1 MFGEAMLID
10 GIHVPLT
17 VPFYRDGGSYLRK
30 LEHNAGRYSLTPA
43 AGLVVLGPGSEA
55 SALSDD
61 ETHEALQAVGQ
72 SAAREKVLIA
82 GIAKDSVR
90 NAVAVA
96 ESAERAGF
104 DSVLLAAPHSVLSSD
119 ELTLFFRAV
128 ADASPLPVLL
138 WSDGASLQ
146 LSIDLLSD
154 LAAHA
159 NIIGLY
165 DADLSVERYRA
176 ITEATAHIRRDVK
189 VTTIFTPV
197 TRRMIVPES
206 EGPATFV
213 SAESLGGGA
222 ALAVATP
229 KAAIKTRT
237 KTVGFQV
244 MAAGDGAGLLTL
256 LEAGVPGALPRLAAC
271 SPQACHEVFAAF
283 KDGDPALS
291 AEKAKRL
298 RAADELMHKLGVAG
312 IKYGCDLNGYYGGSP
327 RLPRLPLNAEQRL
340 QVEEA
345 LRELR
350 N

>member
-1 MFGEAMLID
+1 MLID

-55 SALSDD
+55 SALSDE
-61 ETHEALQAVGQ
+61 ETNEALQAAGQ

-90 NAVAVA
+90 NAVAIA

-104 DSVLLAAPHSVLSSD
+104 DSVLLAAPHSVLSND

-138 WSDGASLQ
+138 WSDASSLQ
-146 LSIDLLSD
+146 LSIDLLSE
-154 LAAHA
+154 LAAHT

-176 ITEATAHIRRDVK
+176 ITEATTHIRRDVK
-189 VTTIFTPV
+189 VTTIFAPV
-197 TRRMIVPES
+197 TRRMVVPES

-271 SPQACHEVFAAF
+271 VPQACHEVFAAF

-298 RAADELMHKLGVAG
+298 RAADALMLTLGVAG

>member
-1 MFGEAMLID
+1 MLID
-10 GIHVPLT
+10 GIHIPLT
-17 VPFYRDGGSYLRK
+17 VPFYRDGSSYLRK
-30 LEHNAGRYSLTPA
+30 LEHNVGRYSLTPA
-43 AGLVVLGPGSEA
+43 AGLVALGPGSEG
-55 SALSDD
+55 STLSDD
-61 ETHEALQAVGQ
+61 ETDEVLQAVGQ

-90 NAVAVA
+90 GAVAIA

-104 DSVLLAAPHSVLSSD
+104 DSVLLAAPHTLLPDV
-119 ELTLFFRAV
+119 ELMLFFRAV
-128 ADASPLPVLL
+128 ADVSPLPVLL
-138 WSDGASLQ
+138 WSHATASSRQ
-146 LSIDLLSD
+146 LPIMLVAE
-154 LAAHA
+154 LAEHA

-165 DADLSVERYRA
+165 DADLSVERYGL
-176 ITEATAHIRRDVK
+176 IATATASVRRDVT
-189 VTTIFTPV
+189 VTTIFAPV

-229 KAAIKTRT
+229 KASIKTRT

-244 MAAGDGAGLLTL
+244 MAAGDASDLLPL

-298 RAADELMHKLGVAG
+298 RMADEVMRKLDVAG
-312 IKYGCDLNGYYGGSP
+312 IKYGCDLNGYFGGSP
-327 RLPRLPLNAEQRL
+327 RLPRLPLNIEQREL
-340 QVEEA
+340 VEVA